1 MHLRQLPA
9 ASRAER
15 SADEQLA
22 GEITAY
28 FLGQAPFPERH
39 GFALFHD
46 APPPTVYAQAWRLEW
61 QEDWC
66 AHALG
71 VVYYDVSPSGEFSTA
86 GAAALLVTQRFVRLM
101 LGAGGPKKPQ
111 GIVNATR
118 GNPTESTHLEG
129 LVWRFKELSDL
140 GAGDLLILHHWQY
153 KRLVLRLPWARSMA
167 ALIAGLRA
175 TERQP
180 TALET
185 GVVTPR
191 RQGKLEAT
199 KASKPVLEVAA
210 KLEEAD

>member
-1 MHLRQLPA
+1 MHLRQLPT
-9 ASRAER
+9 ASSAER

-39 GFALFHD
+39 GFALSHD

-71 VVYYDVSPSGEFSTA
+71 VVYYDVSPSGEFTTA
-86 GAAALLVTQRFVRLM
+86 GAAALLVTRRFVRLM

-111 GIVNATR
+111 GFVNATR
-118 GNPTESTHLEG
+118 GEVSEATYLEA
-129 LVWRFKELSDL
+129 LRWRFGELSDL

-153 KRLVLRLPWARSMA
+153 KRLVLRVPWARSMA

-180 TALET
+180 QPLEN
-185 GVVTPR
+185 GVITPR
-191 RQGKLEAT
+191 RQGKLET
-199 KASKPVLEVAA
+199 TRTEKPILEV
-210 KLEEAD
+210 KKKP

>member
-9 ASRAER
+9 ASDLER

-22 GEITAY
+22 LQITAY
-28 FLGQAPFPERH
+28 FLGQIPFPEHH
-39 GFALFHD
+39 GFALRHD
-46 APPPTVYAQAWRLEW
+46 APPPTVYGRAWQLDW
-61 QEDWC
+61 DEDWC

-86 GAAALLVTQRFVRLM
+86 GAAALLVTRRFVRLM

-111 GIVNATR
+111 GLIKATR
-118 GNPTESTHLEG
+118 GKISEATHLEG
-129 LVWRFKELSDL
+129 LVWRFVELSDL

-153 KRLVLRLPWARSMA
+153 KRLVLRVPWARSMA

-180 TALET
+180 DALET
-185 GVVTPR
+185 GIITPR
-191 RQGKLEAT
+191 RQSKLAAPRAD
-199 KASKPVLEVAA
+199 KQVLEVKK
-210 KLEEAD
+210 KL

>member
-9 ASRAER
+9 ASSLER

-22 GEITAY
+22 GEITAH
-28 FLGQAPFPERH
+28 FLVGAAFPERH
-39 GFALFHD
+39 GFALSHEP
-46 APPPTVYAQAWRLEW
+46 PPPTVYGQAWRLEW

-71 VVYYDVSPSGEFSTA
+71 TVYYDVSPSGEFSTA
-86 GAAALLVTQRFVRLM
+86 GAAALLVTGRFVRLM

-111 GIVNATR
+111 GIIKAARGETSEATY
-118 GNPTESTHLEG
+118 LEG
-129 LVWRFKELSDL
+129 LRWRFIELSDL

-153 KRLVLRLPWARSMA
+153 KRLVLRVPWARSMA
-167 ALIAGLRA
+167 ALIAGLRS

-180 TALET
+180 NALET

-191 RQGKLEAT
+191 RQGKLSVT
-199 KASKPVLEVAA
+199 RVDKPILEV
-210 KLEEAD
+210 KKKP

>member
-9 ASRAER
+9 ASSAQR

-46 APPPTVYAQAWRLEW
+46 APPPTVYGQAWRLEW

-71 VVYYDVSPSGEFSTA
+71 VVYYDVSTSGEFSTA

-111 GIVNATR
+111 GIINATR
-118 GNPTESTHLEG
+118 GGTSEATRLEG
-129 LVWRFKELSDL
+129 LRWRFVELSDL
-140 GAGDLLILHHWQY
+140 GAGDLLVLHHWQY
-153 KRLVLRLPWARSMA
+153 KRINLRVPWARSMA

-180 TALET
+180 KAIEN
-185 GVVTPR
+185 GVITPR
-191 RQGKLEAT
+191 RQGRLESPQAV
-199 KASKPVLEVAA
+199 KPILEV
-210 KLEEAD
+210 KKKP

>member
-9 ASRAER
+9 ASSAER

-28 FLGQAPFPERH
+28 FLGQGAFPERH
-39 GFALFHD
+39 GFALLHD
-46 APPPTVYAQAWRLEW
+46 APPPTVYGRAWQLEW
-61 QEDWC
+61 SEEWC

-71 VVYYDVSPSGEFSTA
+71 TVYYDVSSSGEFSTA
-86 GAAALLVTQRFVRLM
+86 GAAALLVTPRFVRLM

-111 GIVNATR
+111 GIIKATR
-118 GNPTESTHLEG
+118 GTVTESTHLEG
-129 LVWRFKELSDL
+129 LVWRFVELSDL

-153 KRLVLRLPWARSMA
+153 KRLVLRVPWARSMA

-180 TALET
+180 AALET
-185 GVVTPR
+185 GIVTPR
-191 RQGKLEAT
+191 RQNRLEEPRAD
-199 KASKPVLEVAA
+199 KPILEVAA
-210 KLEEAD
+210 KPEENH

>member
-9 ASRAER
+9 ASHAER

-28 FLGQAPFPERH
+28 FLGQGAFPERH
-39 GFALFHD
+39 GFALLHD
-46 APPPTVYAQAWRLEW
+46 APPPTVYGRAWRLAW
-61 QEDWC
+61 DEDWC

-71 VVYYDVSPSGEFSTA
+71 AVYYDVSPTGEFSTA
-86 GAAALLVTQRFVRLM
+86 GAAALLVTRRFVRLM
-101 LGAGGPKKPQ
+101 LGAGGPKKPS
-111 GIVNATR
+111 GVIKAAR

-129 LVWRFKELSDL
+129 LVWRFVELSDL

-153 KRLVLRLPWARSMA
+153 KRLVLRVPWARSMA

-180 TALET
+180 NALDN
-185 GVVTPR
+185 GVVAPR
-191 RQGKLEAT
+191 RQGRLEQPRAD
-199 KASKPVLEVAA
+199 KPVLEVAA
-210 KLEEAD
+210 KLEESD